1 MSSPSFPSATTAA
14 STTATAWQPAA
25 PSVDPLAPHHARA
38 LPHDAVTTE
47 DVARWAALEAH
58 ALEPNAYASP
68 HFVLP
73 ALRHLD
79 PGSATQIVF
88 IEQDAAAGTAAP
100 QPVAVF
106 ALRRQ
111 RGNKVLPLPHTEVYQ
126 SMHSFCGAP
135 LLAQGHGVQAWQR
148 LFAHLRSS
156 SPWSFAL
163 VIRNLEQGG
172 EVHRALQRACDAA
185 GYRLHDSAPRQRA
198 MLLPEDTGPQALKR
212 NLRKQH
218 AEVERCKRRV
228 AEGGELSWHIHR
240 DAIEPRVVEDFLRLE
255 HAGWKGE
262 EGSSLR
268 AHPAEEAFFQEMVQG
283 FASEGRAL
291 FTELR
296 LAGQTIASTSNL
308 VSGATGFAFKVGWD
322 PAYRKNGI
330 GILNEAELVRNAPQ
344 VIADLQAFDSG
355 AEPASFIEKLW
366 PGRRSL
372 VTSIVL
378 FNRPAHWALQAVQW
392 ARERAQRRHAA
403 APQDAPEAQAK
414 AG

>member
-1 MSSPSFPSATTAA
+1 MSS
-14 STTATAWQPAA
+14 STSPATASRPASWQAA
-25 PSVDPLAPHHARA
+25 RQPMTTYQVRALAPDA
-38 LPHDAVTTE
+38 LDSEAIE
-47 DVARWAALEAH
+47 RWAALEAD
-58 ALEPNAYASP
+58 ALEANAYASP

-88 IEQDAAAGTAAP
+88 VEPSGAPAAP
-100 QPVAVF
+100 HPAGVF
-106 ALRRQ
+106 ALRRC
-111 RGNKVLPLPHTEVYQ
+111 RANTVLPLPHTEVYQ

-135 LLAQGHGVQAWQR
+135 LVAQGQGAEAWQQ
-148 LFAHLRSS
+148 LLAHVRSR

-172 EVHRALQRACDAA
+172 GVHRALQQACEAA
-185 GYRLHDSAPRQRA
+185 GFQLHDSAPRLRA
-198 MLLPEDTGPQALKR
+198 MLLPEDTGPEALKR

-228 AEGGELSWHIHR
+228 AEGGELVWHIHR
-240 DAIEPRVVEDFLRLE
+240 DAIEPRVVEEFLRLE

-268 AHPAEEAFFQEMVQG
+268 SHPAEEAFFKEVVQG
-283 FASEGRAL
+283 FAREGRAL

-296 LAGQTIASTSNL
+296 LDGQTIASTSNV

-344 VIADLQAFDSG
+344 VCSDLRAFDSG

-392 ARERAQRRHAA
+392 AKQRRAGAAPTQETAA
-403 APQDAPEAQAK
+403 AS
-414 AG
+414 